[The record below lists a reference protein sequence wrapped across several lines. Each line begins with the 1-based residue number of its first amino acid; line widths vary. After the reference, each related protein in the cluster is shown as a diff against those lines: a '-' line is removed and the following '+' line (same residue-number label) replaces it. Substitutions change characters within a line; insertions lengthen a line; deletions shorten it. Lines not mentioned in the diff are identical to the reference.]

1 MQRIKRFF
9 TGVKALG
16 AFGLILIICVGLIVA
31 STLAFNSVWAD
42 SEGLYTEGIK
52 LMLLEDDLNYY
63 VVNQIIE
70 ENYYVYTEGEYG
82 EESLEFFNEA
92 HEEISAALAELQDA
106 LYNDLSDREFTLV
119 GDISD
124 AQTAYMEAFEEI
136 KRIFST
142 QNWTW
147 EEIEAQQAITKQE
160 SDTMRGALRELI
172 YEAETARQTAM
183 LILAGDLQS
192 AIRTGV
198 ISLILL
204 PFLAIWAFGLA
215 SRITQPILT
224 LTQGATAIAG
234 DHFRPEV
241 LDEIDDRHDRLGQL
255 ARALEHLA
263 QTSQT
268 REAELEAEI
277 GSLREQLHETRRRKF
292 NPTFPGRD
300 AESA

>member
-16 AFGLILIICVGLIVA
+16 AFGLILLICIGLIVA
-31 STLAFNSVWAD
+31 STLAFNRVWAD
-42 SEGLYTEGIK
+42 SDNIYNEGIK
-52 LMLLEDDLNYY
+52 LMLLEDTVNYY

-92 HEEISAALAELQDA
+92 REEIDAALAELQDEME
-106 LYNDLSDREFTLV
+106 YDLSDREFALV

-124 AQTAYMEAFEEI
+124 AQTTYMEAFEEI
-136 KRIFST
+136 KHIFST
-142 QNWTW
+142 QGWTW
-147 EEIEAQQAITKQE
+147 DEIEAQRAVTQQE
-160 SDTMRGALRELI
+160 SDVVRSALRELI
-172 YEAETARQTAM
+172 YEIETARQTAM
-183 LILAGDLQS
+183 QTLESDLQS
-192 AIRTGV
+192 AIRTGA
-198 ISLILL
+198 ISLIFL

-215 SRITQPILT
+215 SRITQPVLT
-224 LTQGATAIAG
+224 LTQAATAITG

-241 LDEIDDRHDRLGQL
+241 LDEIDGRHDRLGQL

-268 REAELEAEI
+268 REAEFEAEI